1 MEHVIKNGSLS
12 VVLSSM
18 GGELQSVRDHENTE
32 YLWQGDP
39 RYWRNRATNI
49 FPYVGR
55 LTGETYKLYGNTYHM
70 AIHGFAKCSEM
81 EAENK
86 KSDSITLSLMDNA
99 ETRKIYPYSFLYRI
113 RYSLH
118 NNTLHIAYEVEN
130 RDNKKMYF
138 GLGGHPGFNVPIESG
153 LNFSDYY
160 LAFHGSSKPVQ
171 VGMTGTCFVSGED
184 RPFALTKDQCL
195 LLDHSLF
202 DNDAIILKEMSSSI
216 SLRSRNGS
224 KSVTVSYPQMKYLGL
239 WHKPHS
245 DAPYLCI
252 EPWTSLPARQDMI
265 EDLANQPDLV
275 SLEAGKT
282 YLNEWDITIG

>member
-49 FPYVGR
+49 FPYIGR
-55 LTGETYKLYGNTYHM
+55 LTNEAYTLYGNTYHM

-81 EAENK
+81 EAEGQ
-86 KSDSITLSLMDNA
+86 KSDCITFSLMDNA

-118 NNTLHIAYEVEN
+118 KNTLHTAYEVEN
-130 RDNKKMYF
+130 RDNKTMYF

-160 LAFHGSSKPVQ
+160 LAFHGSSKPIQ
-171 VGMTGTCFVSGED
+171 VGMTGTCFVSGND
-184 RPFALTKDQCL
+184 RPFVLTEDQCL

-202 DNDAIILKEMSSSI
+202 DNDAIILKEMPSSV